1 MLKIYDQNHKQL
13 GMLTRYKN
21 LKIESVLSSGDKTLS
36 FTVLDPDEIP
46 LKNEYYVRTRT
57 DEFVIK
63 KISHKSWSDMTVT
76 CLLNL
81 EGLQGNPFSSFAVV
95 DRKLQDAVTLGLQGT
110 SWQVGEC
117 DVTKVRSAGMVNCNS
132 LQVTDN
138 LCVAYMCDHSYDTLN
153 KKVNLYN
160 KMGSNK
166 GAYFI
171 EGLNLKRIT
180 KETDSYDYYTRIIPV
195 GADGLTIE
203 GVNGGK
209 NYLENYQYSNKIL
222 TYIWKD
228 ESYTDAKALMEDA
241 ELKLQEMSAPV
252 ETYSCDIIDLARQRK
267 DYSILSYSL
276 GDEIRLINRETR
288 TLTRRRITK
297 ITEYPENPEKNSC
310 EFSNVTMTFTEMQEK
325 LKKASDII
333 NYVITS
339 DGRYSG
345 TINVSDILNL
355 ESGIANS
362 ATIQLFN
369 QDLVSL
375 QQTVADLE
383 RSIGTI
389 GDLTQT
395 YAMLSKANVPS
406 EWVET
411 DMLADGSVTV
421 EKMDVA
427 SLAEEIFSGVITSP
441 EFVDAYLQ
449 NPTITG
455 AVIDADSLTVD
466 GTDIAQLLE
475 NLADVKVNEQRLTS
489 LEEQVASII
498 AALKNVIADEPAE

>member
-276 GDEIRLINRETR
+276 GDEIRL
-288 TLTRRRITK
+288 
-297 ITEYPENPEKNSC
+297 
-310 EFSNVTMTFTEMQEK
+310 
-325 LKKASDII
+325 
-333 NYVITS
+333 
-339 DGRYSG
+339 
-345 TINVSDILNL
+345 
-355 ESGIANS
+355 
-362 ATIQLFN
+362 
-369 QDLVSL
+369 
-375 QQTVADLE
+375 
-383 RSIGTI
+383 SI
-389 GDLTQT
+389 
-395 YAMLSKANVPS
+395 
-406 EWVET
+406 
-411 DMLADGSVTV
+411 
-421 EKMDVA
+421 
-427 SLAEEIFSGVITSP
+427 
-441 EFVDAYLQ
+441 
-449 NPTITG
+449 
-455 AVIDADSLTVD
+455 
-466 GTDIAQLLE
+466 
-475 NLADVKVNEQRLTS
+475 R
-489 LEEQVASII
+489 
-498 AALKNVIADEPAE
+498 

>member
-1 MLKIYDQNHKQL
+1 MLKIYDQNHNQL
-13 GMLTRYKN
+13 GMLTCYED
-21 LKIESVLSSGDKTLS
+21 LKIERELDSGDKMLS
-36 FTVLDPDEIP
+36 FTILDPDEIP
-46 LKNEYYVRTRT
+46 VENEFYVRTRT
-57 DEFVIK
+57 DEFVVK
-63 KISHKSWSDMTVT
+63 KTSHKSWSNKTVT

-81 EGLQGNPFSSFAVV
+81 EGLQGNPFLTFSVV
-95 DRKLQDAVTLGLQGT
+95 DKQLRASVELAIDGT
-110 SWQVGEC
+110 GWSIGEC
-117 DVTKVRSAGMVNCNS
+117 DVDKVRSAGMVNCNS
-132 LQVTDN
+132 LQVVDN
-138 LCVAYMCDHSYDTLN
+138 LCIAHMCDHNYDTLN
-153 KKVNLYN
+153 KKVNLYT

-180 KETDSYDYYTRIIPV
+180 KESDSYDYYTRIIPI

-203 GVNGGK
+203 SVNDGK
-209 NYLENYQYSNKIL
+209 NYLENYQYSNKVL

-228 ESYTDAKALMEDA
+228 ESYTDAQTLMEDA
-241 ELKLQEMSAPV
+241 EVKLKEMSAPV

-267 DYSILSYSL
+267 DYDVLSYSL

-297 ITEYPENPEKNSC
+297 IIEYPENPEKNSC

-345 TINVSDILNL
+345 TINVSDIINL
-355 ESGIANS
+355 ENGIASS
-362 ATIQLFN
+362 ATIQAFN
-369 QDLVSL
+369 QDLSKL
-375 QQTVADLE
+375 QQAVSDIE
-383 RSIGTI
+383 QNIGTI
-389 GDLTQT
+389 GDLTLT

>member
-21 LKIESVLSSGDKTLS
+21 LKIESVLDSGDKTLS

-46 LKNEYYVRTRT
+46 LKNEFYVRTRT

-95 DRKLQDAVTLGLQGT
+95 DKQLPDAVSLGLQNTG
-110 SWQVGEC
+110 WQVGEC

-180 KETDSYDYYTRIIPV
+180 KESDSYDYYTRIIPI

-203 GVNGGK
+203 SVNGGK
-209 NYLENYQYSNKIL
+209 NYLENYQYSNKVL

-228 ESYTDAKALMEDA
+228 ESYTDAQALMEDA
-241 ELKLQEMSAPV
+241 ELKLREMSAPV

-267 DYSILSYSL
+267 DYDILSYSL

-297 ITEYPENPEKNSC
+297 IVEYPENPEKNSC
-310 EFSNVTMTFTEMQEK
+310 EFSNVSMTFIEMQEK

-369 QDLVSL
+369 QDLTSL
-375 QQTVADLE
+375 QQTVTELE
-383 RSIGTI
+383 RNIGTI

-406 EWVET
+406 GWVVT
-411 DMLADGSVTV
+411 DMIAAGSVTV
-421 EKMDVA
+421 EKTDVA
-427 SLAEEIFSGVITSP
+427 GLAEEIFSGVITAP

-455 AVIDADSLTVD
+455 AVIDADSLTVN
-466 GTDIAQLLE
+466 GTDIVQLLE
-475 NLADVKVNEQRLTS
+475 SLADVEANEQRLTA

-498 AALKNVIADEPAE
+498 ATLKNVIADEPAE